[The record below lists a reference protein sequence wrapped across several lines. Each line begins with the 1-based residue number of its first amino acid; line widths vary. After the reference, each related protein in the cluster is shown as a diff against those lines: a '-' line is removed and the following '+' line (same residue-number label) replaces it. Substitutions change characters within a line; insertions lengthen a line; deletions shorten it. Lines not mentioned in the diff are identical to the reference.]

1 MRLESG
7 FFKAYN
13 EEIDNLRRRRGENA
27 QAFQAFVDLKQERG
41 ERVTV
46 EELERMRAGLAN
58 GDMYFGAV
66 LPQGAELNEIKRRT
80 DAAAAAKVAS
90 EYTTVLA
97 NRNTEL
103 AQVNNLVGQFVDQ
116 DITTEEGRATLRSQF
131 ERMGM
136 LNLFER
142 YSPMLG
148 SMQQNARFQQ
158 LQNAKD
164 TIGFDN
170 IRSEEELGIQIA
182 TLPSWMREP
191 LRVQWGQ
198 ADQVRVRASHQTA
211 ITQLNLAEM
220 ATTARGDRPTM
231 ITQATNRYRILH
243 GQEPTAEA
251 RIEIEQLV
259 DGAIGM
265 YNSGVTT
272 QALAG
277 FVNTIPEADLIDMVS
292 NPDRAREVTR
302 QALMAQGMPANAI
315 TPQILTQAMA
325 MANQAAQTKF
335 TQNIRYQIAPTMRE
349 AVNNMTYD
357 ELKLIDGDL
366 ELDQQ
371 VEAIMANS
379 LIPYATWPVTEQNR
393 VRAEIRAA
401 LRRRVDLA
409 NEREG
414 NEAEV
419 ALDSEVFGQ
428 NSPILRRMNL
438 ASVGSPGEG
447 GRKEMAFREYNLLRE
462 RRGLQ
467 AMSQA
472 DFDARIWPRLENA
485 SYDASAQRYENSIAA
500 INTQVT
506 SIIDTTLNGQ
516 QEALEGMMAN
526 ATPQAVALA
535 RNLSARYMIPEE
547 LRAQATEI
555 IALMA
560 GDTTFDPN
568 NQQALNATAALIA
581 QRLRLVTRAEAPS
594 RLRAQLLEKA
604 DLIQPGTNATRF
616 WSEHTQATLA
626 TEAAAYAAT
635 IASIPSDRPE
645 DAAAKVEEYRQ
656 WAQRWR
662 DAMYED
668 VQDTKYI
675 TLLSG
680 HNPVAVQQMIE
691 AQLAQALE
699 SVQNAQ
705 PLGNPSYFS
714 QAENGYFVVMASSGP
729 DAERARAAGIIPNR
743 YYQKIVDA
751 NGTRFELVN
760 QVIPS
765 PTGGTTSGTGPRRYG
780 AGYDNVID
788 PSTGAPI
795 FEQINVS
802 TATPQDIRRATA
814 ENHERM
820 IEVVNNIKRDLYDG
834 LPDNQNPQ
842 KGGLF
847 GRGNGIAGWDDPA
860 NQAVRRAVNELASWM
875 RLQNPS
881 AGMGMGAA
889 SLQAMGSDATDYF
902 TRNPGQLLAFRAN
915 PLEWWMAN
923 ASQVQR

>member
-27 QAFQAFVDLKQERG
+27 QAFQAFVNLKQERG
-41 ERVTV
+41 EKVTV
-46 EELERMRAGLAN
+46 EELERLRAGLAN

-80 DAAAAAKVAS
+80 DASAAAKVAS
-90 EYTTVLA
+90 EYSTVLA

-103 AQVNNLVGQFVDQ
+103 QQVNSLVGQFVDQ
-116 DITTEEGRATLRSQF
+116 DITTEEGRKTVREQF

-136 LNLFER
+136 GALFER

-182 TLPSWMREP
+182 TLPAWMREP

-198 ADQVRVRASHQTA
+198 ADDVRVRASHQAA
-211 ITQLNLAEM
+211 ITQLNLSEM

-243 GQEPTAEA
+243 GQEPTQEA

-277 FVNTIPEADLIDMVS
+277 FVNTIPEADLIEMVS
-292 NPDRAREVTR
+292 NPERAREVTR
-302 QALMAQGMPANAI
+302 QALLAQGMPASAI
-315 TPQILTQAMA
+315 TPAILTQAMA
-325 MANQAAQTKF
+325 QANQAANTKF

-349 AVNNMTYD
+349 AVNNMTYE
-357 ELKLIDGDL
+357 ELKLIDSDL

-393 VRAEIRAA
+393 VRAEIRAS

-419 ALDSEVFGQ
+419 ALDTEVFGQ

-472 DFDARIWPRLENA
+472 DFDTKIWPRLENA

-500 INTQVT
+500 ITQQVS
-506 SIIDTTLNGQ
+506 SIVETTLNGQ

-568 NQQALNATAALIA
+568 NQQALNATSALIA
-581 QRLRLVTRAEAPS
+581 QRLRLVSRADAPR
-594 RLRAQLLEKA
+594 RLRAELLAEA

-680 HNPVAVQQMIE
+680 HNPVAIQQMIE

-699 SVQNAQ
+699 SVTNAQ

-714 QAENGYFVVMASSGP
+714 QAQNGYFVVMSSSGP

-760 QVIPS
+760 QVIPDA
-765 PTGGTTSGTGPRRYG
+765 TGGTTSGTGPRRYG
-780 AGYDNVID
+780 MGYDNVID
-788 PSTGAPI
+788 PATNAPI
-795 FEQINVS
+795 FQQINI
-802 TATPQDIRRATA
+802 TTDRPEDISRANA

-820 IEVVNNIKRDLYDG
+820 LTVTAQIMRDFMQA
-834 LPDNQNPQ
+834 LPDNHNPT

-847 GRGNGIAGWDDPA
+847 GNGRGIAGWADPS
-860 NQAVRRAVNELASWM
+860 NEAVRRSVQELRNWT
-875 RLQNPS
+875 RIQNP
-881 AGMGMGAA
+881 GGAA
-889 SLQAMGSDATDYF
+889 TVQAMGSDATDYF
-902 TRNPGQLLAFRAN
+902 TRNPGQLLEFRAD
-915 PLEWWMAN
+915 PLGWWMAN
-923 ASQVQR
+923 GASVQR